1 MIYVNASVPG
11 SGHPDHG
18 PRYKT
23 CWVLLSAFLT
33 FVSCGLLLSIYALA
47 PALVGAL
54 LATWT
59 AVALKHRATRR
70 GRRDLLAPLW
80 IVLAGISPA
89 LLLWALAFSPLNAR

>member
-1 MIYVNASVPG
+1 M
-11 SGHPDHG
+11 
-18 PRYKT
+18 
-23 CWVLLSAFLT
+23 
-33 FVSCGLLLSIYALA
+33 SCGLLLSIYALA